1 MEKIIRILEMG
12 VISLSTLGTKG
23 TMFAVW
29 ASGSVR
35 IYMSRFSWLVF
46 NNINESTQ
54 IWPNR
59 VNRPKHRS
67 YSTLSSI
74 ASQGK
79 TLKQSLLRNEEGSG
93 GGSEATALSSYAINP
108 WFLTGL
114 SDGEGSFGVSII
126 NSPASRVSF
135 SVKPVFSIGLHTKDG
150 AVLEQIKSLWGVGKI
165 YYGHGPQTIQY
176 RVESIKELQTVIKHF
191 DKFPLITQKL
201 ADYLLFKEVVSRMER
216 KEHLTQE
223 GLEKIVGIKA
233 AINRGL
239 SDKLKVAFPD
249 IIPVARPLV
258 ELALAGFVEGDGT
271 LCVAYNT

>member
-23 TMFAVW
+23 AMFAVW

-59 VNRPKHRS
+59 VNKPKHRS

-93 GGSEATALSSYAINP
+93 GGSDATALSSYAIN
-108 WFLTGL
+108 
-114 SDGEGSFGVSII
+114 
-126 NSPASRVSF
+126 
-135 SVKPVFSIGLHTKDG
+135 H
-150 AVLEQIKSLWGVGKI
+150 
-165 YYGHGPQTIQY
+165 
-176 RVESIKELQTVIKHF
+176 
-191 DKFPLITQKL
+191 
-201 ADYLLFKEVVSRMER
+201 
-216 KEHLTQE
+216 
-223 GLEKIVGIKA
+223 
-233 AINRGL
+233 
-239 SDKLKVAFPD
+239 
-249 IIPVARPLV
+249 
-258 ELALAGFVEGDGT
+258 
-271 LCVAYNT
+271 